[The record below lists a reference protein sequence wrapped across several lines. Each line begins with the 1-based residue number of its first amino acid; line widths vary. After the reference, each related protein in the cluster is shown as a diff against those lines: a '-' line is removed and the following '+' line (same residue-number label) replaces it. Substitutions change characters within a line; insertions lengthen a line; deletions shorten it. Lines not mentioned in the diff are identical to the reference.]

1 MANESMPNTKP
12 LTDEERAILAGL
24 LGDDPPFDPDA
35 IDGLLTAV
43 AVAPGLVP
51 PSVWL
56 PRVLPGG
63 APQPGA
69 AGGSELLGL
78 VMREYDAVVAG
89 VQSGTLVKPDSEEH
103 DRCVQFARGYIAG
116 AQLDPEW
123 NGNEARWGFVSWAAL
138 LAGRPELVPA
148 DVRAQLAGTEPAL
161 ASSIEMFVLAARDSF
176 VEGRG
181 RAPAPTVVRGDKV
194 GRNDP
199 CPCGSGKK
207 FKRCCVDKQ
216 A

>member
-1 MANESMPNTKP
+1 MPNKKP

-35 IDGLLTAV
+35 IDGLFTAV
-43 AVAPGLVP
+43 AVAPGLVM

-63 APQPGA
+63 APRP
-69 AGGSELLGL
+69 GSETELVGL
-78 VMREYDAVVAG
+78 VMREYEAVVAG
-89 VQSGTLVKPDSEEH
+89 VESGKLVKPAPEDH
-103 DRCVQFARGYIAG
+103 DRCVQFARGFIAG

-123 NGNEARWGFVSWAAL
+123 NGHEARWGFVSWAAL

-176 VEGRG
+176 GEGRG
-181 RAPAPTVVRGDKV
+181 RAPASTVVRAEKV